1 MSTLQGLSTIAGADG
16 SDMSPGDLADLIGV
30 FNEVTAKLERTHE
43 QLRDEV
49 ARLSAELQDANEALQ
64 RSRRLAALGEM
75 AAGIS
80 HEIRNPLGSI
90 KLHTGMLLDDLE
102 GMHDQ
107 CETVRKIDAAV
118 RGLDRIVGD
127 VLAFSREI
135 TVRAA
140 DHGARELLNDALDAC
155 AADTKGIETRV
166 AIGDGAGSVVCDAH
180 LTRQALVNLIRNAAQ
195 AIRDAGGTSIELHAA
210 RSRDHEGAKDGV
222 ELRVIDDGPGL
233 GDDVIERMFNPF
245 FTTRAAGT
253 GLGLAIVHRIAE
265 AHGGCVRVRN
275 NADET
280 DETTGA
286 SGACVAVWVPM
297 TPAGAQPAPIVVRAG
312 AMPAPRAETDTHAA
326 ATSAAADT
334 RAGAPDNEVE
344 R

>member
-1 MSTLQGLSTIAGADG
+1 MSALRGLNTVAHPDADG
-16 SDMSPGDLADLIGV
+16 MSAGDLADLIGV

-49 ARLSAELQDANEALQ
+49 SRLNAELQDANEELQ
-64 RSRRLAALGEM
+64 RSKRLAALGEM

-90 KLHTGMLLDDLE
+90 KLHTRMLLEDLE
-102 GMHDQ
+102 GMPGA

-135 TVRAA
+135 RVRACEHDTA
-140 DHGARELLNDALDAC
+140 GVLAEALDAC
-155 AADTKGIETRV
+155 AAETRGLRTTTRV
-166 AIGDGAGSVVCDAH
+166 ARDASSIVCDAH
-180 LTRQALVNLIRNAAQ
+180 LVRQALVNLIRNAAQ
-195 AIRDAGGTSIELHAA
+195 ACRDAGGSSITLAA
-210 RSRDHEGAKDGV
+210 ERSPDTEGVKGGV
-222 ELRVIDDGPGL
+222 EVRIIDDGPGL
-233 GDDVIERMFNPF
+233 DPGVIERIFNPF

-275 NADET
+275 NADEA
-280 DETTGA
+280 DESDEAGGA
-286 SGACVAVWVPM
+286 CGACVSVLIPDDQ
-297 TPAGAQPAPIVVRAG
+297 AQTQRAPIVVRAG
-312 AMPAPRAETDTHAA
+312 AMPEPGPGTTEHASGALCAPA
-326 ATSAAADT
+326 S
-334 RAGAPDNEVE
+334 GGE